1 MKFKPCPYEDA
12 VAAAARSG
20 EWSAELGAHRDGCL
34 SCAEVTLVVA
44 ALASDAKELTDR
56 ALPLPDPGLIWLR
69 ARLAARERKV
79 KSATRWI
86 SLVQKAAL
94 ASAAAVALAF
104 APAIWGLVS
113 GVFSRVD
120 IAGPAL
126 PRAAGSPILVLV
138 GSMAVLGILAL
149 AELTS
154 MQERR

>member
-1 MKFKPCPYEDA
+1 MKNKPCLYEDA

-44 ALASDAKELTDR
+44 ALASDAEELSEGSP
-56 ALPLPDPGLIWLR
+56 PLPDPGLIWLR
-69 ARLAARERKV
+69 ARIAARERKV
-79 KSATRWI
+79 KNATRWI
-86 SLVQKAAL
+86 SLVQKASFAC
-94 ASAAAVALAF
+94 AAAIALAF
-104 APAIWGLVS
+104 APAVWSLVGKTFTS
-113 GVFSRVD
+113 VD
-120 IAGPAL
+120 IASPAL

-154 MQERR
+154 LQERR